1 MLHERTLKVNTECQT
16 GTRKTKYIQS
26 TISSHLAYLR

>member
-16 GTRKTKYIQS
+16 GTRKTKYIQR